1 MRGTLV
7 RINACMHMSPYDI
20 VVFNGKSYA
29 TNINKFS
36 FERGPQ
42 RERGPELRTH
52 TVYIYIRY
60 TDLSRNIDV

>member
-1 MRGTLV
+1 
-7 RINACMHMSPYDI
+7 MHAYDI

-52 TVYIYIRY
+52 TVYKYIYI
-60 TDLSRNIDV
+60 